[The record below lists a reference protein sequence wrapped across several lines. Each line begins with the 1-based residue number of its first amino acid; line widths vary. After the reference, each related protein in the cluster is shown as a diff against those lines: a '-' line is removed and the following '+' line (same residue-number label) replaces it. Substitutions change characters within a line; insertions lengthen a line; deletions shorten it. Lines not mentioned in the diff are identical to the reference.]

1 MKRTTIVDVA
11 KHANVSKST
20 VSQYLNRRYE
30 YMGEETK
37 KRIELAIKELGYRPN
52 IIARS
57 LKQKSTMTIGVIV
70 ANILHVFST
79 QVIRAIEDVCNEKNF
94 QVIICNAD
102 DNPGKEKEYIDML
115 RAKQVDGIIAFPTGG
130 NIDLYNQL
138 INERYPLIFMDRLV
152 ESISVEAVLLDNAKA
167 SHLAIE
173 QFIQKGYR
181 KIAMVS
187 PPVDNNV
194 TPRIERIEGYKKALQ
209 KYNLPFE
216 PEYFASG
223 HISEMQPLLQKMFDL
238 SEPPNALLA
247 LNDRVLFEVLK
258 FTKKENIQI
267 PKELAVI
274 GIDDVSFSSFYHPAL
289 TTIAQPS
296 FEMGKKAAELLLN
309 RISNKNKELDSK
321 VYRYDPELIIR
332 SSC

>member
-30 YMGEETK
+30 YMSEETK
-37 KRIELAIKELGYRPN
+37 KRIELSIKELGYRPN

-102 DNPGKEKEYIDML
+102 DNPAKEKKYIDML

-130 NIDLYNQL
+130 NIDLYEQL
-138 INERYPLIFMDRLV
+138 ISEKYPLIFMDRLV
-152 ESISVEAVLLDNAKA
+152 ESISVEAVILDNAKA
-167 SHLAIE
+167 SHLAIDE
-173 QFIQKGYR
+173 FVHKGYR

-187 PPVDNNV
+187 PPVDKNV
-194 TPRIERIEGYKKALQ
+194 TPRVERINGYKKAIQ

-216 PEYFASG
+216 PNYLASG
-223 HISEMQPLLQKMFDL
+223 HISEMQPLLKQMFDL
-238 SEPPNALLA
+238 NDPPNALLA

-258 FTKKENIQI
+258 FTKKQNIQI
-267 PKELAVI
+267 PNELAVI
-274 GIDDVSFSSFYHPAL
+274 GIDDVSFSGFYHPAL

-296 FEMGKKAAELLLN
+296 FEMGKKAAQLLLDK
-309 RISNKNKELDSK
+309 ITNKNKELDSK